1 MKRSNR
7 LVILVGVLLAV
18 VAFVLV
24 VILLNQRPATTVEES
39 PEVTVL
45 VATQPIAIGDEV
57 TPDMVEEQQI
67 PPDAVSGTALGHSSQ
82 LRNRTALIAVPAGA
96 QVNEQVF
103 GQLGNESVDI
113 VAQLQ
118 PGEKAIAMQVDRT
131 TGLDFLVKQG
141 DHVDIILAAQ
151 MTVVQPTEESVQNP
165 GQPPRFEVV
174 EGLENVRTVKTVLQN
189 KRVLYVSETRIRNEE
204 GQPTPTPEAGAEG
217 EAAPEPIIESVI
229 IVFAGTDADAEV
241 VKLMM
246 RDDGDRGALTVVLR
260 NPQDE
265 AIEETEGL
273 TIDGLVERYGVPIP
287 DIVEQLGG

>member
-24 VILLNQRPATTVEES
+24 VILLNQRPTTTVEPTAET
-39 PEVTVL
+39 TVL

-57 TPDMVEEQQI
+57 TPDMVETREI
-67 PPDAVSGTALGHSSQ
+67 DPDAVSGTPLGDPSQ
-82 LRNRTALIAVPAGA
+82 LRNRTALVAVPEGA

-103 GQLGNESVDI
+103 GQVGEEVVDI

-118 PGEKAIAMQVDRT
+118 AGEKAIAMQVDRV

-141 DHVDIILAAQ
+141 DHVDIVLAAQ
-151 MTVVQPTEESVQNP
+151 MTVVQPTEESAQNP

-204 GQPTPTPEAGAEG
+204 GQPTPTPTDGQ

-246 RDDGDRGALTVVLR
+246 RDGGDRGALTVTLR
-260 NPQDE
+260 HPQDE
-265 AIEETEGL
+265 AIEDTEGL
-273 TIDGLVERYGVPIP
+273 TIDGLIDRYGVPVPNI
-287 DIVEQLGG
+287 IEQLGG